1 MKGRQDAWLAALPGA
16 MLISRRP
23 AGKLAR
29 SQRRAYFQ
37 MKRPFLMAV
46 DRATV
51 SRIAKLAHIR
61 LAEQDLD
68 PLAGELSNILTWIE
82 QLSELDTEGV
92 APMTSVVALALP
104 KRADEVTDGG
114 YPAKVVG
121 NAPESAHDFFAV
133 PKVVE

>member
-1 MKGRQDAWLAALPGA
+1 
-16 MLISRRP
+16 
-23 AGKLAR
+23 
-29 SQRRAYFQ
+29 
-37 MKRPFLMAV
+37 MAV

-51 SRIAKLAHIR
+51 ARIAKLARIR
-61 LAEQDLD
+61 LPEQDLD

-92 APMTSVVALALP
+92 APMTSVVAVELP
-104 KRADEVTDGG
+104 RRADQVTDGG

-121 NAPESAHDFFAV
+121 NAPENAHDFFAV